1 MSNFKHQIHEIIFEA
16 DSKPG
21 KIFDIVLILCIMASV
36 LVVMLDSVASLQDR
50 YGKLFLLVEWSFT
63 ILFTLEY
70 LLRLYCVGKP
80 WKYAFSFFGMV
91 DLLSIL
97 PTYLSFFFPGTQYL
111 LVIRTL
117 RTIRIWRILKLAQ
130 YLHEWDYI
138 LEAMKASLRKI
149 IVFLVVVVTLV
160 AILGSLMYMIES
172 QETGFTSIP
181 RSIYWAVVTVTTVGY
196 GDIAPQSNLGQLLA
210 ALAMILGYAIIAVP
224 TGIVTVELGQA
235 RKKISTQS
243 CPDCAREGHD
253 PDAVHCKYCGFPL

>member
-1 MSNFKHQIHEIIFEA
+1 MSNLKHEMHEIIFEA
-16 DSKPG
+16 DSRAG
-21 KIFDIVLILCIMASV
+21 KTFDVLLIICILASV
-36 LVVMLDSVASLQDR
+36 VVVMLDSVAPLQAR
-50 YGKLFLLVEWSFT
+50 YGAVFLAVEWAFT

-80 WKYAFSFFGMV
+80 WKYAFSFFGIV
-91 DLLSIL
+91 DVLSIL

-138 LEAMKASLRKI
+138 LHAMKASLRKI
-149 IVFLVVVVTLV
+149 VVFLVVVVTLV
-160 AILGSLMYMIES
+160 SILGSVMYMIES
-172 QETGFTSIP
+172 EETGFTSIP
-181 RSIYWAVVTVTTVGY
+181 RSVYWAIVTVTTVGY
-196 GDIAPQSNLGQLLA
+196 GDIAPQSDLGQMLA

-235 RKKISTQS
+235 RKSVSTQA
-243 CPDCAREGHD
+243 CPDCSKEGHD
-253 PDAVHCKYCGFPL
+253 TDARFCKYCGHKI